1 VPVLSGTEAFQVLL
15 GQGAEAAHK
24 VATVAE

>member
-1 VPVLSGTEAFQVLL
+1 VLSGTEAFQVLL